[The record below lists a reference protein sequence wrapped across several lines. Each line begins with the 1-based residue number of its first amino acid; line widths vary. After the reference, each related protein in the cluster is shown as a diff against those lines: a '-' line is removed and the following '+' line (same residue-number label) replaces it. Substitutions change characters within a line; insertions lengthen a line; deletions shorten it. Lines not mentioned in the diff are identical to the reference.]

1 MVRFN
6 PYLNFNGN
14 TEEAF
19 LFYKTVFG
27 GEFEAFSRFS
37 DAPDTPGMQ
46 ALPEADKSKIRHVS
60 LPVGN
65 GIPLMGTDVLPAMG
79 HPPVVENNIS
89 LSLAPDSEAETRR
102 LYEAL
107 SAGVTVD
114 VPLAAM
120 FWGALFGRV
129 TDKFG
134 IKRMVNFE
142 MEKK

>member
-1 MVRFN
+1 MFKLN

-19 LFYKTVFG
+19 LFYKSVFG

-46 ALPEADKSKIRHVS
+46 ALPEVDKSKVMHVS
-60 LPVGN
+60 LYIGN
-65 GIPLMGTDVLPAMG
+65 GMRLMGTDVLPSMG
-79 HPPVVENNIS
+79 HKPVVGNNIS

-107 SAGVTVD
+107 SAGGDVE
-114 VPLAAM
+114 VPLETM
-120 FWGALFGRV
+120 FWGALFGMV
-129 TDKFG
+129 TDRFG
-134 IKRMVNFE
+134 IKWMVNFE